1 MSKVLKSNGKSKL
14 SPKIILLI
22 IFFIIV
28 LAPLIL
34 NYYQDKS
41 LVIGKESYFNLAQ
54 ANQMNLS
61 HWYNYHFYLISHIV
75 PESVLPFI
83 PLILSMVIVILF
95 LNLAEKL
102 EMDNKLTSLFL
113 LLLALCPSTILVLAG
128 LSAYSIFLIF
138 SLSGFL
144 LLQQNGKWSNYVAI
158 IFFILATFI
167 DTASG
172 ILLLIFQVI
181 YFFKVD
187 GTKNNDNNKLSNEKT
202 NWRMISITTLSI
214 IFATLILKIPLSIG
228 PFHAQQK
235 FNDFISDL
243 GSFSG
248 MSIFILLLFVMGLL
262 LTWEQKDY
270 SIYPLLAVSLTF
282 TLLNTYFIFFLV
294 IIIAFIIVKGGLIL
308 WEKKWKLPELKTF
321 TFLLIILGLVFST
334 ITYVDRLSQ
343 SGVYSTEVDAL
354 TWIEE
359 NSPPNAIILSLPE
372 NGETI
377 SYFTQ
382 RKIFYSFQQNSGL
395 QYLDRIPLLFQLDY
409 IKDLFPELEK
419 ENIHYLYINQ
429 KMRED
434 LPAERGL
441 LYLLKNERFKLAYSS
456 KGAEVWIFE

>member
-1 MSKVLKSNGKSKL
+1 MYKAVFET
-14 SPKIILLI
+14 LL
-22 IFFIIV
+22 FEDRKDFIE
-28 LAPLIL
+28 
-34 NYYQDKS
+34 
-41 LVIGKESYFNLAQ
+41 VI
-54 ANQMNLS
+54 
-61 HWYNYHFYLISHIV
+61 
-75 PESVLPFI
+75 
-83 PLILSMVIVILF
+83 F
-95 LNLAEKL
+95 LNIF
-102 EMDNKLTSLFL
+102 SF
-113 LLLALCPSTILVLAG
+113 TILKEE
-128 LSAYSIFLIF
+128 LSNI
-138 SLSGFL
+138 GR
-144 LLQQNGKWSNYVAI
+144 
-158 IFFILATFI
+158 
-167 DTASG
+167 
-172 ILLLIFQVI
+172 
-181 YFFKVD
+181 FKVY
-187 GTKNNDNNKLSNEKT
+187 KNNICLYGEN
-202 NWRMISITTLSI
+202 
-214 IFATLILKIPLSIG
+214 
-228 PFHAQQK
+228 AQQK

-270 SIYPLLAVSLTF
+270 WIYPLLAVSLTF

-308 WEKKWKLPELKTF
+308 WEKKWNLPELKTF

-343 SGVYSTEVDAL
+343 SGVSSTEVDAL

-456 KGAEVWIFE
+456 EGAEAWVFE